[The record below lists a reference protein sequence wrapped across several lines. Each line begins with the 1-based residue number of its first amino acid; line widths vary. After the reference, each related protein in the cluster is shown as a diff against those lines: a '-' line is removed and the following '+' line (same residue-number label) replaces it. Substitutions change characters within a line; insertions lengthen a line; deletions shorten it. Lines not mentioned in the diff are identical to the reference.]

1 MSGHGAGYQ
10 LRDLAR
16 QVWARPLLRNRLEGA
31 GCHFRRG
38 VFERSATLRILFCQF
53 TVLLLGAGW
62 FSTACCA
69 QPEYQPRKHHRW
81 ARFDPDAWSHVQEEA
96 ETFDEEGKL
105 VGSSTTETTTTLK
118 AVDAGSVTLEADV
131 TVEISG
137 KRFNAQPKTVITG
150 IFGGDNGQSAK
161 IEDTGTGHVTISEQ
175 RIPCQIRRLTVNG
188 GSDKRVT
195 TIYFNDKI
203 APFELRR
210 ETISTDS
217 QEKTLNYQT
226 NATVTATNLPYQ
238 VLSEI
243 QTVAFVTTVHTS
255 PKGKNVTIEVHC
267 PRVPGGVVA
276 HWSTEFDDSGR
287 VVHRSVLRL
296 VDYGLTARK
305 VEAPQASPVS
315 FPRRP
320 RRVNTTRSSGIK
332 GR

>member
-1 MSGHGAGYQ
+1 MRVLICQ
-10 LRDLAR
+10 LM
-16 QVWARPLLRNRLEGA
+16 V
-31 GCHFRRG
+31 
-38 VFERSATLRILFCQF
+38 LF
-53 TVLLLGAGW
+53 LGAGW
-62 FSTACCA
+62 FSAVCCA
-69 QPEYQPRKHHRW
+69 QSKYEPRKHHRW
-81 ARFDPDAWSHVQEEA
+81 ARFDPNAWSEVKEEA
-96 ETFDEEGKL
+96 ETFDEGGI

-118 AVDAGSVTLEADV
+118 AVDLRTVTLETDV
-131 TVEISG
+131 TVEVSS
-137 KRFNAQPKTVITG
+137 KRFDTQPKTVVKG
-150 IFGGDNGQSAK
+150 IFGGDNGQSVK
-161 IEDTGTGHVTISEQ
+161 IEDAGTGHVTISEQ

-210 ETISTDS
+210 ETVSTDS
-217 QEKTLNYQT
+217 QEETLNYQT
-226 NATVTATNLPYQ
+226 QATVIATGLPYQ

-243 QTVAFVTTVHTS
+243 QTVAFVKTVHTS

-305 VEAPQASPVS
+305 VESPQASPVS
-315 FPRRP
+315 FSRRP
-320 RRVNTTRSSGIK
+320 RRVGTTK
-332 GR
+332 GGGFKRR